1 MTLGSSFYAILQLLR
16 AMLNP
21 TQPGEGLLETR
32 WLILRISPRGQDV
45 PMGSLELVV
54 PNIVKNTTSI
64 LSSPA
69 QFVKAPALPQSLSAP
84 FPVPDTNIHL
94 DPGPRGE
101 ELNFGQ
107 TITSLNGLLNNAWAE
122 VAIHGTARAVNTASA
137 YTRSAN
143 GVLCVLHPRMGWGVS
158 FVSTT
163 DLAEAVTGIVY
174 YYTVS
179 QAAFATSVTLLKPNG
194 VGSIGSIEITAYRL
208 LGSID
213 SENDTLVTTS

>member
-1 MTLGSSFYAILQLLR
+1 M
-16 AMLNP
+16 
-21 TQPGEGLLETR
+21 
-32 WLILRISPRGQDV
+32 
-45 PMGSLELVV
+45 
-54 PNIVKNTTSI
+54 
-64 LSSPA
+64 
-69 QFVKAPALPQSLSAP
+69 
-84 FPVPDTNIHL
+84 PDTNIHL

-122 VAIHGTARAVNTASA
+122 VAIHGTAQAVNTASA

-143 GVLCVLHPRMGWGVS
+143 GVLCVLHPRMGRAVS

-179 QAAFATSVTLLKPNG
+179 QAAFATNMTLLKPNG
-194 VGSIGSIEITAYRL
+194 VGSIGLIEITAYRL
-208 LGSID
+208 LGSTD